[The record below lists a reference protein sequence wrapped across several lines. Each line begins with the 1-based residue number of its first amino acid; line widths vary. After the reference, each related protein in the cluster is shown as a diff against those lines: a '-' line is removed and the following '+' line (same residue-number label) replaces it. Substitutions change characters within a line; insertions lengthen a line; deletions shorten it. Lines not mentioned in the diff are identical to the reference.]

1 VTEADG
7 WARRRARIARDIERN
22 AIELLA
28 QHGDQGVTVEQIA
41 GASGISV
48 RTFFRYFPSR
58 DDVLTALPRR
68 LNDTTCRRVATRP
81 VGERVLDS
89 FIAAVHEGIDPDEED
104 LIRLWGHAVRRGFQP
119 VAASDESMV
128 TAYAEVI
135 APRLG
140 VEPDD
145 LHVQVWAT
153 AIAAVMWSTFVR
165 WLEQSGQEPLA
176 KLIGRSFDVLADL
189 NREPGGPK

>member
-1 VTEADG
+1 MTEEDG
-7 WARRRARIARDIERN
+7 WALRRARIARDIERN

-28 QHGDQGVTVEQIA
+28 LHGAQGVTVERIA
-41 GASGISV
+41 DASGISV

-68 LNDTTCRRVATRP
+68 LNDTACRRVAARP

-119 VAASDESMV
+119 VAAPDESMV
-128 TAYAEVI
+128 TSYAEVI
-135 APRLG
+135 APRLA

-145 LHVQVWAT
+145 LRVQVWAT

-165 WLEQSGQEPLA
+165 WLEHGGQEPLA
-176 KLIGRSFDVLADL
+176 KLMERSFDVLADL
-189 NREPGGPK
+189 NREPGGPQ